1 MSSVNKVILVGHL
14 GKDPESR
21 SFQSGGKIVNMS
33 IATSERWKDRAS
45 GDQRERTEW
54 HSIVVMNEGLVK
66 VAEQYLKKGAKV
78 YVEGQLRTRKW
89 QDQQGV
95 DRYSREIVLGAFNSA
110 LVLLDRR
117 EADPGRHD
125 YSSYGDS
132 RGGGRSA
139 SGGTPA
145 DDLDDDVPF

>member
-78 YVEGQLRTRKW
+78 Y
-89 QDQQGV
+89 
-95 DRYSREIVLGAFNSA
+95 
-110 LVLLDRR
+110 
-117 EADPGRHD
+117 
-125 YSSYGDS
+125 
-132 RGGGRSA
+132 
-139 SGGTPA
+139 
-145 DDLDDDVPF
+145 